1 MLSFTVANPDALEPV
16 LRLALSLGIA
26 EVQGINSGYETAPV
40 MRLAVNEILRQ
51 YLSQKSDATLIIE
64 EEQ

>member
-16 LRLALSLGIA
+16 LRLALSIGIA
-26 EVQGINSGYETAPV
+26 EVQGINSGYETASV

-51 YLSQKSDATLIIE
+51 YLSQKTDATLIIE
-64 EEQ
+64 DE